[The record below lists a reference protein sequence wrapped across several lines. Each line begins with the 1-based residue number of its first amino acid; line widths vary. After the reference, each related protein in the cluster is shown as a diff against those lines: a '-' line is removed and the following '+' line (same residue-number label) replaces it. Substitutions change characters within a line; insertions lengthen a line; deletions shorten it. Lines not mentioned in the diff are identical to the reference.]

1 MPRNRTPDDHGG
13 LMGLEFDY
21 VNAWTKFTDGDPE
34 TTGRD
39 AAANAI
45 RHAQCRVTKR
55 AAAAI
60 EAEMRELAHLR
71 DAFDAHDFFVLT
83 TDAPTVETIA
93 YTIVQY
99 ERGLAAADRAV
110 DEALAPL
117 PNRTGR
123 PDVSTVTTALGA
135 ATRILDR
142 TETPA
147 PSRFRRATPSTMIR
161 WVQPIAQLTEPIT
174 AVLTTVIP
182 KRADESFAA
191 PLVDQFALGLVVT
204 PGAE

>member
-1 MPRNRTPDDHGG
+1 M
-13 LMGLEFDY
+13 MALEFDH
-21 VNAWTKFTDGDPE
+21 VNAWTKFVDGGPE
-34 TTGRD
+34 TVGR
-39 AAANAI
+39 AAAVNAI
-45 RHAQCRVTKR
+45 GHARHPVPKR
-55 AAAAI
+55 AAASVETTMI
-60 EAEMRELAHLR
+60 ELARLR

-83 TDAPTVETIA
+83 TDAPTVEVVA

-117 PNRTGR
+117 PNRTGQ
-123 PDVSTVTTALGA
+123 PDVSTVTTALGT

-147 PSRFRRATPSTMIR
+147 PSRFRRAIPSTTIR
-161 WVQPIAQLTEPIT
+161 WVQPIAQLTEPVT
-174 AVLTTVIP
+174 AVMTTVIP